1 MDWAAMATGSY
12 ARLLIPIPR
21 PWHRDRGGQAT
32 TFAWSMLGRTLW
44 AHKLFLACLMLSVV
58 ALTSLHV
65 SQAPPLF
72 EAETLVLLGERK
84 GAAEAGASL
93 AAPAGQQGPESEAL
107 AFRSQVMAERLVDTL
122 SLHLL
127 PEFNPTLRTGPAG
140 LRDWF
145 DPARLVPN
153 SLFNRLPAAVR
164 EALSARSVLSDQQQ
178 AASLRAEVAARALEH
193 IAAEPADRP
202 SVIRV
207 RFVSTDPRLAALGA
221 NTLADL
227 YLADRLAAKQAVSSR
242 AQAFLRDEIARLRAA
257 IAEATLQSLAA
268 QATPSGGAGSGFGAA
283 AGVRQADRDLLATYS
298 ARLQEIDLLLEG
310 QEAGAR
316 IISVATMPDEPVNPR
331 RKLTFGVALFGALLV
346 GSLAALGLERLDNT
360 ISSAEQV
367 RHLGLSALGA
377 LPTIPAARDRRRAPD
392 RHLLDDPTG
401 TFAQAVAALRKELVR
416 ANVVSRRTSVL
427 LASALADEGTTTT
440 ALCLA
445 RAHARTGGRA
455 LLIDCDL
462 RKPRLHELTGAD
474 NQHGLTG
481 ILLGDCT
488 LDQVRHLDE
497 RSGALLVTAGPG
509 VPDPQQ
515 LLVSEAM
522 RRLMRQA
529 AEHYDLVILDG
540 PPVLGDQDAC
550 VLAQTAD
557 CTVLV
562 ARWGSTHRQDV
573 AAAAGRLI
581 EAGADMAGLVLTR
594 VRPGRAAES

>member
-1 MDWAAMATGSY
+1 
-12 ARLLIPIPR
+12 
-21 PWHRDRGGQAT
+21 
-32 TFAWSMLGRTLW
+32 
-44 AHKLFLACLMLSVV
+44 
-58 ALTSLHV
+58 
-65 SQAPPLF
+65 
-72 EAETLVLLGERK
+72 
-84 GAAEAGASL
+84 
-93 AAPAGQQGPESEAL
+93 
-107 AFRSQVMAERLVDTL
+107 MAERLVDAL

-127 PEFNPTLRTGPAG
+127 PEFNPALRTEAAG

-153 SLFNRLPAAVR
+153 SLFNRLPAALR
-164 EALSARSVLSDQQQ
+164 EALSARAALSDQQQ

-227 YLADRLAAKQAVSSR
+227 YLADRLAAKQAVSIPGADVPSR
-242 AQAFLRDEIARLRAA
+242 RDRQASRDDRRGHPAKPRGAGGALRRRGD
-257 IAEATLQSLAA
+257 
-268 QATPSGGAGSGFGAA
+268 AGSGAGT
-283 AGVRQADRDLLATYS
+283 GVRQADRDLLETYS
-298 ARLQEIDLLLEG
+298 ARLREIAALQEG

-316 IISVATMPDEPVNPR
+316 VISVATMPDEPVNPR
-331 RKLTFGVALFGALLV
+331 RKLTFGAALFGALLV
-346 GSLAALGLERLDNT
+346 GSLAALGLERLDST
-360 ISSAEQV
+360 ISSAGQLG
-367 RHLGLSALGA
+367 HLGLSALGA

-401 TFAQAVAALRKELVR
+401 PFAQAVAALRRELVR

-445 RAHARTGGRA
+445 RSHARAGGRA

-462 RKPRLHELTGAD
+462 RRPRLHELTGAD
-474 NQHGLTG
+474 NQHGLTD
-481 ILLGDCT
+481 ILLGDRR
-488 LDQVRHLDE
+488 LDQVLHLDE
-497 RSGALLVTAGPG
+497 RSGALLVAAGPSA
-509 VPDPQQ
+509 PDPKQ
-515 LLVSEAM
+515 LLASEAM

-550 VLAQTAD
+550 VLAQMAD
-557 CTVLV
+557 CAVLV
-562 ARWGSTHRQDV
+562 ARWGSTRRQDV
-573 AAAAGRLI
+573 GAAAGRLI

>member
-1 MDWAAMATGSY
+1 MATGSH
-12 ARLLIPIPR
+12 ARLLIPVRR
-21 PWHRDRGGQAT
+21 PWRRERDGRAT
-32 TFAWSMLGRTLW
+32 AFAGSTLGRILW
-44 AHKLFLACLMLSVV
+44 AHKLFLACLVLSVL

-65 SQAPPLF
+65 SQVPPVF

-84 GAAEAGASL
+84 EASEATASL
-93 AAPAGQQGPESEAL
+93 AAPRQEGPESEAL
-107 AFRSQVMAERLVDTL
+107 AFRSPAMAGRLVDAL
-122 SLHLL
+122 SLHQL
-127 PEFNPTLRTGPAG
+127 PEFNPALRTEAAG

-153 SLFNRLPAAVR
+153 SLFNRLPAALR
-164 EALSARSVLSDQQQ
+164 EALSARAALSDQQR

-207 RFVSTDPRLAALGA
+207 RFVATDPRLAALGA

-227 YLADRLAAKQAVSSR
+227 YLADRLAAKQAISSR
-242 AQAFLRDEIARLRAA
+242 ARTFLRDEIARLRAM
-257 IAEATLQSLAA
+257 IADATLQSLAA
-268 QATPSGGAGSGFGAA
+268 QAASSGGGDGSGGSGAGT
-283 AGVRQADRDLLATYS
+283 GVRQADRDLLETYS
-298 ARLQEIDLLLEG
+298 ARLREIAALQEG

-316 IISVATMPDEPVNPR
+316 VISVATMPDEPVNPR

-346 GSLAALGLERLDNT
+346 GSLAALGLERLDST

-377 LPTIPAARDRRRAPD
+377 LPTIPAARDGRRAPD

-401 TFAQAVAALRKELVR
+401 PFAQAVAALRRELLR

-445 RAHARTGGRA
+445 RSHARAGGRA

-462 RKPRLHELTGAD
+462 RRPGLHELTGAD

-481 ILLGDCT
+481 ILLGHRR
-488 LDQVRHLDE
+488 LDQVLHLDE
-497 RSGALLVTAGPG
+497 RSGALIVAAGPG
-509 VPDPQQ
+509 VPDPKQ
-515 LLVSEAM
+515 LLASEAM

-529 AEHYDLVILDG
+529 AEHHDLVILDG
-540 PPVLGDQDAC
+540 PPVLGDPDAC
-550 VLAQTAD
+550 VLAQMAD
-557 CTVLV
+557 CAVLV
-562 ARWGSTHRQDV
+562 ARWGSTRRQDV
-573 AAAAGRLI
+573 GAAAGRLI
-581 EAGADMAGLVLTR
+581 EASADMAGLVLTR

>member
-72 EAETLVLLGERK
+72 EAEILVLLGK
-84 GAAEAGASL
+84 GKEAGEAGASL
-93 AAPAGQQGPESEAL
+93 AMRAGQQGPESEAL
-107 AFRSQVMAERLVDTL
+107 AFRSHAMAERLVDAL

-153 SLFNRLPAAVR
+153 SLFNRLPAALR
-164 EALSARSVLSDQQQ
+164 EALSAGAELSDQQQ
-178 AASLRAEVAARALEH
+178 AASLRTEVAARALEH

-207 RFVSTDPRLAALGA
+207 RFVSIDPRLAALGA

-227 YLADRLAAKQAVSSR
+227 YVADRLSARQAVSTR
-242 AQAFLRDEIARLRAA
+242 AQTFLRDEIARLRAT
-257 IAEATLQSLAA
+257 IAEATLQGLEA
-268 QATPSGGAGSGFGAA
+268 QVASSGVAGSEAGAERA
-283 AGVRQADRDLLATYS
+283 ARQADRDLLETYG
-298 ARLQEIDLLLEG
+298 ARLRELAALQEA

-316 IISVATMPDEPVNPR
+316 VISAAAMPDEPSNPR
-331 RKLTFGVALFGALLV
+331 RKLTFGVALLGALLV
-346 GSLAALGLERLDNT
+346 GSIAALGLERLDNT
-360 ISSAEQV
+360 ISRAEQL
-367 RHLGLSALGA
+367 RHLGLTALGA
-377 LPTIPAARDRRRAPD
+377 LPAIPAARDPLRPPD

-401 TFAQAVAALRKELVR
+401 PFAQAVAALRKELVR
-416 ANVVSRRTSVL
+416 ANVVSRRSSVL

-445 RAHARTGGRA
+445 RSHARAGGRA

-462 RKPRLHELTGAD
+462 RSPRLHALTGAA
-474 NQHGLTG
+474 NEHGLG
-481 ILLGDCT
+481 EILLGHRT
-488 LDQVRHLDE
+488 LDEVVHLDE
-497 RSGALLVTAGPG
+497 RSGAVLVTAGPG
-509 VPDPQQ
+509 TADPTQI
-515 LLVSEAM
+515 LASEAM

-529 AEHYDLVILDG
+529 SEHYDLVVLDG
-540 PPVLGDQDAC
+540 PPVLGGQDAC
-550 VLAQTAD
+550 LLAQVAD
-557 CTVLV
+557 GTVLV
-562 ARWGSTHRQDV
+562 ARWGSTRREDV

-581 EAGADMAGLVLTR
+581 AAGADMAGLVLTR
-594 VRPGRAAES
+594 VRSGRASES

>member
-1 MDWAAMATGSY
+1 MATGSY
-12 ARLLIPIPR
+12 ARLLIPAPR
-21 PWHRDRGGQAT
+21 PWRRHRGRPAT
-32 TFAWSMLGRTLW
+32 AFAWSMLGRILW
-44 AHKLFLACLMLSVV
+44 AHKLFLACLVLSVL

-65 SQAPPLF
+65 SQIPPAF

-84 GAAEAGASL
+84 GASEAAASL
-93 AAPAGQQGPESEAL
+93 AATRQEGPESEAL
-107 AFRSQVMAERLVDTL
+107 AFRSPAMAERLVDAL

-127 PEFNPTLRTGPAG
+127 PEFNPALRTEAAG

-153 SLFNRLPAAVR
+153 SLFNRLPAALR
-164 EALSARSVLSDQQQ
+164 EVLSARAALSDQQR

-242 AQAFLRDEIARLRAA
+242 AQTFLRDEIARLRAM
-257 IAEATLQSLAA
+257 IAAATLQSLAA
-268 QATPSGGAGSGFGAA
+268 QAAHPGGARDGSGGSDAG
-283 AGVRQADRDLLATYS
+283 AGVRQADRDLLETYS
-298 ARLQEIDLLLEG
+298 ARLREMSSLQEG

-316 IISVATMPDEPVNPR
+316 VISVATMPDEPVNPR

-346 GSLAALGLERLDNT
+346 GSLAALGLERLDST
-360 ISSAEQV
+360 ISSPEQV

-401 TFAQAVAALRKELVR
+401 PFAQAVAALRRELVR

-445 RAHARTGGRA
+445 RSHARAGGHP

-481 ILLGDCT
+481 ILLGHRT
-488 LDQVRHLDE
+488 LDQVLHLDE
-497 RSGALLVTAGPG
+497 RSGALLVTAGLG
-509 VPDPQQ
+509 VPDPKQ
-515 LLVSEAM
+515 LLASEAM
-522 RRLMRQA
+522 RRLMQEA
-529 AEHYDLVILDG
+529 AEQHDLVILDG

-550 VLAQTAD
+550 VLAQMAD
-557 CTVLV
+557 CAVLV
-562 ARWGSTHRQDV
+562 ARWGSTRRQDV

>member
-1 MDWAAMATGSY
+1 MATGSH
-12 ARLLIPIPR
+12 ARLLIPALR
-21 PWHRDRGGQAT
+21 PWRRDRGRPAT
-32 TFAWSMLGRTLW
+32 AFAWSMLGRTLW
-44 AHKLFLACLMLSVV
+44 AHKLFLACLVLSVL

-65 SQAPPLF
+65 SQVPPAF

-84 GAAEAGASL
+84 GPAEPPVSL
-93 AAPAGQQGPESEAL
+93 AAPSGQEGPESEAL
-107 AFRSQVMAERLVDTL
+107 AFRSPAMAERLVDAL

-127 PEFNPTLRTGPAG
+127 PEFNPALRTEAAG

-153 SLFNRLPAAVR
+153 SLFNRLPPALR
-164 EALSARSVLSDQQQ
+164 EVLSARAALSDQQQ
-178 AASLRAEVAARALEH
+178 AASLRAEIAARALEH

-207 RFVSTDPRLAALGA
+207 RFVSSDPRLAALGA

-227 YLADRLAAKQAVSSR
+227 YLADRLAAKQAVSTR
-242 AQAFLRDEIARLRAA
+242 AQAFLRDEIARLRAT
-257 IAEATLQSLAA
+257 IAETTLQSLAA
-268 QATPSGGAGSGFGAA
+268 QAAPSGVAGSGSGAG
-283 AGVRQADRDLLATYS
+283 AGVRQADRDLLETYS
-298 ARLQEIDLLLEG
+298 ARLQEIAAL
-310 QEAGAR
+310 QEAQEPGAR
-316 IISVATMPDEPVNPR
+316 VISVATMPDEPVNPR

-346 GSLAALGLERLDNT
+346 GSLAALGLERLDST
-360 ISSAEQV
+360 ISSAEQL

-416 ANVVSRRTSVL
+416 TNVVSRRTSAL
-427 LASALADEGTTTT
+427 LASALADEGATTT

-445 RAHARTGGRA
+445 RAHARAGGRA

-481 ILLGDCT
+481 ILLGHRT
-488 LDQVRHLDE
+488 LDQVLHLDE
-497 RSGALLVTAGPG
+497 RSGALLVTAGPA

-515 LLVSEAM
+515 LLASEAM
-522 RRLMRQA
+522 RLLMRQA
-529 AEHYDLVILDG
+529 AEHHDLVILDG
-540 PPVLGDQDAC
+540 PPVLGGQDAC
-550 VLAQTAD
+550 VLAQMAD

-562 ARWGSTHRQDV
+562 ARWGSTRRQDV

-594 VRPGRAAES
+594 VRPGRAVDS

>member
-1 MDWAAMATGSY
+1 MATGSH
-12 ARLLIPIPR
+12 ARLLIPALR
-21 PWHRDRGGQAT
+21 PWRRDRGRPAT
-32 TFAWSMLGRTLW
+32 AFAWSMLGRTLW
-44 AHKLFLACLMLSVV
+44 AHKLFLACLVLSVLV
-58 ALTSLHV
+58 LTSLHV
-65 SQAPPLF
+65 SQVPPAF

-84 GAAEAGASL
+84 GPAEPPVSL
-93 AAPAGQQGPESEAL
+93 AAPSGQEGPESEAL
-107 AFRSQVMAERLVDTL
+107 AFRSPAMAERLVDAL

-127 PEFNPTLRTGPAG
+127 PEFNPALRTEAAG

-153 SLFNRLPAAVR
+153 SLFNRLPAALR
-164 EALSARSVLSDQQQ
+164 EVLSARAALSDQQQ
-178 AASLRAEVAARALEH
+178 AASLRAEIAARALEH

-207 RFVSTDPRLAALGA
+207 RFVSSDPRLAALGA

-227 YLADRLAAKQAVSSR
+227 YLADRLAAKQAVSTR
-242 AQAFLRDEIARLRAA
+242 AQAFLRDEIARLRAT
-257 IAEATLQSLAA
+257 IAETTLQSLAA
-268 QATPSGGAGSGFGAA
+268 QAAPSGVAGSGSGAG
-283 AGVRQADRDLLATYS
+283 AGVRQADRDLLETYS
-298 ARLQEIDLLLEG
+298 ARLQEIAAL
-310 QEAGAR
+310 QEAQEPGAR
-316 IISVATMPDEPVNPR
+316 VISVATMPDEPVNPR

-346 GSLAALGLERLDNT
+346 GSLAALGLERLDST
-360 ISSAEQV
+360 ISSAEQL

-416 ANVVSRRTSVL
+416 TNVVSRRTSAL
-427 LASALADEGTTTT
+427 LASALADEGATTT

-445 RAHARTGGRA
+445 RAHARAGGRA

-462 RKPRLHELTGAD
+462 RQPRLHELTGAD

-481 ILLGDCT
+481 ILLGHRT
-488 LDQVRHLDE
+488 LDQVLHLDE
-497 RSGALLVTAGPG
+497 RSGALLVTAGPA

-515 LLVSEAM
+515 LLASEAM
-522 RRLMRQA
+522 RLLMRQA
-529 AEHYDLVILDG
+529 AEHHDLVILDG
-540 PPVLGDQDAC
+540 PPVLGGQDAC
-550 VLAQTAD
+550 VLAQMAD

-562 ARWGSTHRQDV
+562 ARWGSTRRQDV

-594 VRPGRAAES
+594 VRPGRAVDS

>member
-1 MDWAAMATGSY
+1 
-12 ARLLIPIPR
+12 
-21 PWHRDRGGQAT
+21 
-32 TFAWSMLGRTLW
+32 MLGRTLW
-44 AHKLFLACLMLSVV
+44 AHKLFLACLVLSVL

-65 SQAPPLF
+65 SQVPPAF

-84 GAAEAGASL
+84 GASEAAASL
-93 AAPAGQQGPESEAL
+93 AAPQQAGPESEAL
-107 AFRSQVMAERLVDTL
+107 AFRSPGMAGRLVDAL
-122 SLHLL
+122 SLHAL
-127 PEFNPTLRTGPAG
+127 PEFNPALRTEPAG

-153 SLFNRLPAAVR
+153 SLFNSLPAALR
-164 EALSARSVLSDQQQ
+164 EVLSARSALSDQEQ
-178 AASLRAEVAARALEH
+178 AASLRAEIAARALEH

-207 RFVSTDPRLAALGA
+207 RFVSADPRLAALGA

-227 YLADRLAAKQAVSSR
+227 YLADRLAAKQAVLTR
-242 AQAFLRDEIARLRAA
+242 AQAFLRDEIARLRTT

-268 QATPSGGAGSGFGAA
+268 QAAPPGGASDGSAGSGAG
-283 AGVRQADRDLLATYS
+283 AGVRQADRDLLETYS
-298 ARLQEIDLLLEG
+298 ARLQEIATLQEG

-316 IISVATMPDEPVNPR
+316 VISVATMPDEPVNPR

-346 GSLAALGLERLDNT
+346 GSLAALGLERLDST
-360 ISSAEQV
+360 ISSAEQL

-401 TFAQAVAALRKELVR
+401 TFAQAVGALRKELVR
-416 ANVVSRRTSVL
+416 ANVLSRRTSVL
-427 LASALADEGTTTT
+427 LGSALAGEGTTTT

-445 RAHARTGGRA
+445 RAHARAGGQV

-462 RKPRLHELTGAD
+462 RRPRLHELTGTD
-474 NQHGLTG
+474 NQHGLTD
-481 ILLGDCT
+481 ILLGRRT
-488 LDQVRHLDE
+488 LDQVLHLDE

-509 VPDPQQ
+509 VPDPRQ
-515 LLVSEAM
+515 LLASEAM
-522 RRLMRQA
+522 RLLMRQA
-529 AEHYDLVILDG
+529 AEHHDLVVLDG

-550 VLAQTAD
+550 MLAQMAD

-562 ARWGSTHRQDV
+562 ARWGSTRRQDV

-594 VRPGRAAES
+594 VRTGRAAESWHGTSPEALRVRTAP